1 MENEKDLLEIFQV
14 EELEKRYEMT
24 SWTDDSNTVQA
35 KPVIFDAGETIE
47 TNTSAIGGQLTL
59 RFQKILPMKN
69 IIIGK
74 IHKKL
79 KL

>member
-1 MENEKDLLEIFQV
+1 LCGSKTEQGIIIVLNLYIMENEKDLLEIFQV

-59 RFQKILPMKN
+59 RF
-69 IIIGK
+69 
-74 IHKKL
+74 
-79 KL
+79 